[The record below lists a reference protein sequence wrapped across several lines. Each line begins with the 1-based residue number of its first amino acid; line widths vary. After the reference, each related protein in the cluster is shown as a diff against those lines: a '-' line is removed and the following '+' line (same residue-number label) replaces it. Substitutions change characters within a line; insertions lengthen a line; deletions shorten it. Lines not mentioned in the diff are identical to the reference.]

1 MKDTAA
7 ASMYLAAMTLVL
19 CLGQASC
26 GGPQNSN
33 ATPQVPST
41 PSPIQGQTPGQSPS
55 QSPGQSPTQQSD
67 FENQR
72 RHAEQQTRP
81 NLERQRQSA
90 EQQAQ
95 SSLDTDAVAAIAE
108 TRNALAAIAANQPSE
123 ALSAIERATGK
134 VNVLLARNPAA
145 AIIPVSYEV
154 EIVDTAPDDIKEIQ
168 NISRAAEAAFSA
180 KDYPAARVLLDSLTS
195 EIRTRTYNLP
205 LARYPVALT
214 EAAHL
219 LDQQKTQEAGAVLL
233 TALNTLVIVDRII
246 PLPLVAAQE
255 AVDAAQSIKDKDKDA
270 ASMLLD
276 MAKLELQ
283 KGRELGYYTASD
295 PQFTALN
302 QAISDLQTQ
311 LKGGRDTT
319 SVFSALKEKLAAFF
333 KGLVE
338 KARQGRG

>member
-7 ASMYLAAMTLVL
+7 SMSFAAIALAL
-19 CLGQASC
+19 CMGQVSC
-26 GGPQNSN
+26 VGPQNSN
-33 ATPQVPST
+33 ATPPASST
-41 PSPIQGQTPGQSPS
+41 PSPMQGQTPGQSPS
-55 QSPGQSPTQQSD
+55 QSPAQQSD

-72 RHAEQQTRP
+72 RQSEQQTRP

-95 SSLDTDAVAAIAE
+95 SSLDADAVAVIAE
-108 TRNALAAIAANQPSE
+108 TRNALAAIAANQPNE

-154 EIVDTAPDDIKEIQ
+154 EVIDTAPDDIKEIQ
-168 NISRAAEAAFSA
+168 NVSRAAESAFSA
-180 KDYPAARVLLDSLTS
+180 KDYPAARVLLESLAS

-205 LARYPVALT
+205 LASYPVALT
-214 EAAHL
+214 EAARL
-219 LDQQKTQEAGAVLL
+219 LGQQRMQEAAAVLL
-233 TALNTLVIVDRII
+233 TALNTLVVVDRII

-255 AVDAAQSIKDKDKDA
+255 AVDAAQAIKDKDKDA
-270 ASMLLD
+270 ASKLLD

-283 KGRELGYYTASD
+283 KGTELGYYTTSD
-295 PQFTALN
+295 PQYTALN

-311 LKGGRDTT
+311 LKGGGDTT
-319 SVFSALKEKLAAFF
+319 SVFSALKEKMAAFF
-333 KGLVE
+333 KGLSE
-338 KARQGRG
+338 KIRRGRG